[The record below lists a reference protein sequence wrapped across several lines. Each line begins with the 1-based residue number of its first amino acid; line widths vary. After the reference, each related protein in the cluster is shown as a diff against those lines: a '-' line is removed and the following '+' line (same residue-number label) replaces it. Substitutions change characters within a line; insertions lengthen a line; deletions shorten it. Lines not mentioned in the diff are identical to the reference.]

1 MDRAGEGER
10 GKKISI
16 LPCPFPC
23 ASCTTTMSN
32 SNGSTLPLK
41 TVPVP
46 LFPGG
51 TSHRLINH
59 SLTSNPSLPVLLW
72 KWLVS
77 LYVWAEKAEIPNF
90 YNNIIYSKQSFLAGL
105 IETTW
110 CSPGNLPFVLH
121 KLCKQNYAYG
131 CTCIGQHLKEKGL
144 WGTIRGSEMQN
155 KPYKLKRPILLCMI
169 TSCQRSSYR
178 SKGCNQ
184 SLSNGP
190 FERLWCNPKKST
202 KVMKTHRSTKK
213 YIKDKS
219 SMFI

>member
-1 MDRAGEGER
+1 MACF
-10 GKKISI
+10 SI
-16 LPCPFPC
+16 HL
-23 ASCTTTMSN
+23 SRKGWDSQ
-32 SNGSTLPLK
+32 
-41 TVPVP
+41 
-46 LFPGG
+46 
-51 TSHRLINH
+51 
-59 SLTSNPSLPVLLW
+59 
-72 KWLVS
+72 
-77 LYVWAEKAEIPNF
+77 F
-90 YNNIIYSKQSFLAGL
+90 YNNTIYSKQTFLAGL
-105 IETTW
+105 IESTW

-131 CTCIGQHLKEKGL
+131 CTCIGQHLKEKGF

-169 TSCQRSSYR
+169 TSCPRSSYR

-219 SMFI
+219 SLFI